1 MLFSGDALVT
11 LDSVSG
17 RTGPQLIRW
26 NDDEEQAA
34 ASYKRLRDLAASVVL
49 PGHGEPWLAPSGNA

>member
-1 MLFSGDALVT
+1 VLFSGDALVT

-26 NDDEEQAA
+26 NDDDDQAT
-34 ASYKRLRDLAASVVL
+34 ASYEQLRDMEARVVL
-49 PGHGEPWLAPSGNA
+49 PGHGEPWLPPSGSA